1 MSCLSII
8 STKIDFIKIASF
20 SPLPYSIFKTSIN
33 KHWNFEKQLHLNKRT
48 NQYRMR
54 GALVSLRAPKH
65 FKAGKQQYSLTKRI
79 QIYCFK
85 NKLNKKVTNVDKSNN
100 NFFFFFK
107 KAQSAYN
114 RQKVQAPMA
123 ITKTQTIKILFN
135 VKFSFANTL

>member
-1 MSCLSII
+1 M
-8 STKIDFIKIASF
+8 STKIDFIKIANF
-20 SPLPYSIFKTSIN
+20 SPLPYSIFKTCVN
-33 KHWNFEKQLHLNKRT
+33 KHWNFEKQLNLNKQT
-48 NQYRMR
+48 NKYKIR

-85 NKLNKKVTNVDKSNN
+85 NKLNNKVANVSKTNN

-114 RQKVQAPMA
+114 RQKVQTPMT

-135 VKFSFANTL
+135 VKFNFATTLSS